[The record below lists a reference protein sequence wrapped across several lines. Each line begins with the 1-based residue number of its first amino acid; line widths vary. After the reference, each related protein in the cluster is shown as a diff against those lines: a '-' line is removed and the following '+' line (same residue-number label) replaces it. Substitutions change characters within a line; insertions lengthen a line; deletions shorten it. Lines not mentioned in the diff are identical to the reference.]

1 MYEIGNQE
9 VQAIK
14 KIISKGKLFRYL
26 ENSECDFFEKNY
38 SKYLSI
44 KYTALASS
52 GTAALTAALVGLKI
66 GPGDEVLIPAHTYMA
81 TAMSVLSVGAIPIIV
96 DIDETLTI
104 DPKALEEACGPL
116 TKAVIVVHMW
126 GTTCDMNAIMKI
138 AKKKKLFVIED
149 ACQSVG
155 EIGRAHV

>member
-26 ENSECDFFEKNY
+26 ENSECDLFEKNY

-44 KYTALASS
+44 KHTALASS

-104 DPKALEEACGPL
+104 DPKALEDACGPL
-116 TKAVIVVHMW
+116 T
-126 GTTCDMNAIMKI
+126 
-138 AKKKKLFVIED
+138 
-149 ACQSVG
+149 
-155 EIGRAHV
+155 